1 MTADY
6 DIEGVIQMI
15 DLYLQDH
22 FYIISNPDF
31 EEILMADLKQ
41 LYGLEEEEEGQ
52 EEIKDVGDDCLV
64 CDGPTKYSPLYD
76 GLYYF
81 YLYVMPRREF
91 ETTFTYSNQSIDEM
105 TRKIQ
110 YIMGKPQPAQKT
122 SEWYEYRRS
131 VITASNLYK
140 VFGSPSVKNELIYEK
155 CKVHIAPTISEGDAT
170 SVSYV
175 NTNSSLHWGNKYEPL
190 SVIMYEHIYSTTICS
205 LGCITHDTIPFIG
218 ASPDGMN
225 ANPLSPRYGR
235 LVEIKNVKSREI
247 DGTISEAYW
256 IQMQIQM
263 EVCDINECDFVET
276 KFIEY
281 DGYTD
286 YMEDQCEVDMDDCDE
301 YEYDYTK
308 YTRKIIKGMMLYFH
322 KPTEP
327 PKYVY
332 KPLSVLPGMDEEMW
346 ETKTT
351 DEYVSNGYQWITN
364 IYWKLVVFN
373 CQLVMRNRYWFSKA
387 LPHVEDVWNTIV
399 EERVSG
405 FDHRKPKQSSR
416 SKRMDQHLF

>member
-6 DIEGVIQMI
+6 EIEEVIHMI
-15 DLYLQDH
+15 DLYLQEH

-31 EEILMADLKQ
+31 EEILINDLKH
-41 LYGLEEEEEGQ
+41 LYGLEED
-52 EEIKDVGDDCLV
+52 EEINEVTDECLV
-64 CDGPTKYSPLYD
+64 CDGPTKYSPLND

-81 YLYVMPRREF
+81 YLYIMPRREF
-91 ETTFTYSNQSIDEM
+91 ATSFTYHTQSIGET
-105 TRKIQ
+105 TRKIE
-110 YIMGKPQPAQKT
+110 YILGKPQPAQKT
-122 SEWYEYRRS
+122 PEWYEYRRS

-155 CKVHIAPTISEGDAT
+155 CKVHIAPTTFEGDDTA
-170 SVSYV
+170 VSYV

-205 LGCITHDTIPFIG
+205 LGCISHDTIPFIG

-225 ANPLSPRYGR
+225 DNPLSPRYGR

-263 EVCDINECDFVET
+263 EVCDINDCDFVET

-281 DGYTD
+281 EGYSD
-286 YMEDQCEVDMDDCDE
+286 YMEDQCDVDPE
-301 YEYDYTK
+301 YEYEYEYEYTK
-308 YTRKIIKGMMLYFH
+308 YTRKMIKGMMMYFH

-332 KPLSVLPGMDEEMW
+332 KPLNVLPGMDEDMW
-346 ETKTT
+346 ENATT
-351 DEYVSNGYQWITN
+351 EEYVSNGYQWITN

-373 CQLVMRNRYWFSKA
+373 CQLVMRNKFWFSKA
-387 LPHVEDVWNTIV
+387 IPHIEDVWNTIV
-399 EERVSG
+399 EERVTG

-416 SKRMDQHLF
+416 SKKMDQCLY